1 MYLMPAPPTSSTRS
15 ARAANVGTGINLF
28 QCTHAI
34 VFVLSTG

>member
-1 MYLMPAPPTSSTRS
+1 MYLMPAPPTSSTRP
-15 ARAANVGTGINLF
+15 AANVGAGINIF